1 MRHFLKKT
9 IPVLLVI
16 AILASVI
23 WYFLIYDTT
32 LTRDLL
38 LQQARHFEQS
48 GNTTAAVWLYNL
60 AYLQS
65 GNNEAVA
72 IELSQ
77 QFKAIGNY
85 SKAESTLTKAIQ
97 DGGGVD
103 VYIALCKIYLE
114 QDKVL
119 DAVTMLDK
127 VGNKQIKEELDAL
140 RPAAPEASA
149 PSGSYSQYMDVEI
162 TAHSGTV
169 YVTTDQNYPSAKD
182 DPYTGP
188 ISLPRGQTTIY
199 AVSIGENG
207 LVSRMAAYTYIIS
220 NVVEEVTITDSSIDA
235 ELRQLLQLGAN
246 ETIYSNMLW
255 ELETFTVP
263 QDASSCADLQ
273 WLSGLKTL
281 IIDSC
286 AFTDFAPL
294 SALTGLQTL
303 TVKNTTIENS
313 DLSFLAGMKELSSLT
328 LSGCSVST
336 IADMAGTTSLRELD
350 LSNNTVRNLSALS
363 GMTALEKLDLS
374 YNAVISLQ
382 DIQGLT
388 NLRHLDLSYNSLATT
403 APVAA
408 LTELTYLDV
417 SSNNLMQVHMKG
429 LDTLTKLEHFAAAYN
444 NLTDLSMLKN
454 CVMLK
459 TLDVSHNTLLNISVV
474 GGLPLLEEL
483 DFSYNEVSR
492 LPTFQTTCALR
503 IIRGEH
509 NLLTSLDNLSGLQNL
524 THIYMDYNTKLTN
537 INALRHCKALN
548 TVNVYGTKVTDI
560 SALAAAGIL
569 VNYTPKV

>member
-1 MRHFLKKT
+1 MRHFLKKM

-16 AILASVI
+16 AMLASAI

-38 LQQARHFEQS
+38 LQQARRFEQS
-48 GNTTAAVWLYNL
+48 GNTSAAVWLYNL

-127 VGNKQIKEELDAL
+127 VSNRQIKEELDAL

-149 PSGSYSQYMDVEI
+149 PSGSYAQYMDVEI
-162 TAHSGTV
+162 TAQNGTICI
-169 YVTTDQNYPSAKD
+169 TTDQSYPSAKD

-235 ELRQLLQLGAN
+235 ELRQLLQLGADDA
-246 ETIYSNMLW
+246 IYSNMLW
-255 ELETFTVP
+255 ELEAFTVP
-263 QDASSCADLQ
+263 QTAGSCADLQ

-281 IIDSC
+281 TIDSC
-286 AFTDFAPL
+286 AFTDFSPL

-303 TVKNTTIENS
+303 TVRNTAIDDS
-313 DLSFLAGMKELSSLT
+313 DLSFLTGMKELRSLT

-336 IADMAGTTSLRELD
+336 VADMAGMTSLQELD

-363 GMTALEKLDLS
+363 GMTSLEKLDLS

-382 DIQGLT
+382 DIQSLQ
-388 NLRHLDLSYNSLATT
+388 NLKVLDLSYNSLATT
-403 APVAA
+403 APVASLTA
-408 LTELTYLDV
+408 LTDLDV
-417 SSNNLMQVHMKG
+417 SSNNLM
-429 LDTLTKLEHFAAAYN
+429 KLEGIGALTELRDFAAAYN
-444 NLTDLSMLKN
+444 NLIDVNILSSCTKLQ
-454 CVMLK
+454 
-459 TLDVSHNTLLNISVV
+459 TLDVSHNTLLNISVA

-492 LPTFQTTCALR
+492 LPTFQSTCALR

-524 THIYMDYNTKLTN
+524 THIYMDYNAKLAN

>member
-1 MRHFLKKT
+1 
-9 IPVLLVI
+9 
-16 AILASVI
+16 
-23 WYFLIYDTT
+23 
-32 LTRDLL
+32 
-38 LQQARHFEQS
+38 
-48 GNTTAAVWLYNL
+48 
-60 AYLQS
+60 
-65 GNNEAVA
+65 
-72 IELSQ
+72 
-77 QFKAIGNY
+77 
-85 SKAESTLTKAIQ
+85 
-97 DGGGVD
+97 
-103 VYIALCKIYLE
+103 
-114 QDKVL
+114 
-119 DAVTMLDK
+119 MLDK

-162 TAHSGTV
+162 TAQSGTV

-199 AVSIGENG
+199 AVCIGENG
-207 LVSRMAAYTYIIS
+207 LVSRMAVYTYIIS
-220 NVVEEVTITDSSIDA
+220 HVVEEVTITDSSIDA
-235 ELRQLLQLGAN
+235 EIRQLLQLGAD

-281 IIDSC
+281 IIDGC

-303 TVKNTTIENS
+303 TVRNTTIEDS
-313 DLSFLAGMKELSSLT
+313 DLSFLAGMKELSNLT

-408 LTELTYLDV
+408 LIELTYLDV

-524 THIYMDYNTKLTN
+524 THIYMDYNAKLAN

-560 SALAAAGIL
+560 SVLAAAGIL